1 MQKEHADPVTGERN
15 PAADRFE
22 EIDQPESDRP
32 VAESDVPDGVGAAV
46 AAADQNS
53 TAESEEAGTAG
64 ASLDTEVEQLRA
76 KLDAAQAKADA
87 NWDMLLRSRAEV
99 ENLQRRHERDLHA
112 AHKFAIDNFVR
123 ELLQVWDSLELGHSA
138 AQDDKVDV
146 AKLKEG
152 TELTLKLLGDVMRR
166 FGVEQID
173 PQGQP
178 FNPDQQQAISMQP
191 RDDMPPGTVVTVVQ
205 KGYSLNGR
213 LVRPAMVVVSQ
224 SGN

>member
-1 MQKEHADPVTGERN
+1 MQKEHADPVSSEEN
-15 PAADRFE
+15 SADARFE
-22 EIDQPESDRP
+22 ASPRP
-32 VAESDVPDGVGAAV
+32 VTESSVSEGDNAEAAGAE
-46 AAADQNS
+46 NIG
-53 TAESEEAGTAG
+53 AEREEAGSVGVSPEAE
-64 ASLDTEVEQLRA
+64 LEKLRA
-76 KLDAAQAKADA
+76 QLDVAQSKADT

-99 ENLQRRHERDLHA
+99 ENLQRRHERELHA

-138 AQDDKVDV
+138 AQDEKVDV

-191 RDDMPPGTVVTVVQ
+191 RDDMAPGTVVTVVQ